1 MKAHLKNQN
10 KKFMKRIIH
19 HNRVGLPQNAGF
31 ENEYNEN
38 EYNEN
43 EYNSP

>member
-1 MKAHLKNQN
+1 
-10 KKFMKRIIH
+10 MKRIIH